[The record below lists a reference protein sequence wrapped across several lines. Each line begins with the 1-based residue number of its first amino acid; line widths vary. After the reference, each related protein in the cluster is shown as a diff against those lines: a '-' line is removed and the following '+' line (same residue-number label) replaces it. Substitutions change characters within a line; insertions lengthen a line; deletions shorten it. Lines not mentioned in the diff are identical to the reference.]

1 MVSWTMMVDSI
12 RKVSRSQDKAKL
24 RKHPLVDDMEAEG
37 AKDHDDYFNSL
48 RTKQDCDLSP
58 QGND

>member
-1 MVSWTMMVDSI
+1 MMVDSI